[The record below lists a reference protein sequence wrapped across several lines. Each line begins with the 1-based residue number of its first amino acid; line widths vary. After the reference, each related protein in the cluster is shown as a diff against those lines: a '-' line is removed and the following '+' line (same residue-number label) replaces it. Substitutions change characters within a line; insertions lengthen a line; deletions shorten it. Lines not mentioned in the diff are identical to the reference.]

1 MAHSTRTIPLVVAS
15 VTAVVLVAGAYV
27 LSGPIPFIDRVTA
40 ESSDEL
46 LRSYAVKDSDADG
59 LTDWQE
65 SLYGTDP
72 LNPTSFRADLLDGEA
87 ARQELLTPKTIVPTQ
102 DLTTDLPG
110 VDPAPSSL
118 TEEFSRAFLG
128 QYLLTRGTEPPTQE
142 EMATFVSDAVAELVQ
157 TSLASPR
164 YSAADVRIATGDDA
178 TAFRTYMKEA
188 QAVSDKFEPLL
199 EDRDVALIR
208 SAIEKSDT
216 EALKKLAG
224 ISKTYSDFAETFME
238 IRVPKS
244 AVEAHVAIANAAW
257 YLSAATGNVAGYT
270 SDPIR
275 TLLGIGEYRESIR
288 LTLEAF
294 ASMHAPMQRSMVRI
308 DESAPEYDFYRT
320 VQAAPDAL
328 KIYRAAYPTP

>member
-1 MAHSTRTIPLVVAS
+1 MAHSNRTIPLVVAS

-72 LNPTSFRADLLDGEA
+72 TNPTSFRADLLDGEA

-110 VDPAPSSL
+110 VDPAPASL

-142 EMATFVSDAVAELVQ
+142 EMASFVSDAIADLVR

-164 YSAADVRIATGDDA
+164 YSASEVRVATSDDA
-178 TAFRTYMKEA
+178 AAFRAYMKEM
-188 QAVSDKFEPLL
+188 QAVSDAHEPLL

-208 SAIEKSDT
+208 KAIEQSDT
-216 EALKKLAG
+216 EALASLEDMSETYADLAEAVMG
-224 ISKTYSDFAETFME
+224 VRA
-238 IRVPKS
+238 PQS
-244 AVEAHVAIANAAW
+244 AVAAHVATANALS
-257 YLSAATGNVAGYT
+257 YLSIATGNVAKYAD
-270 SDPIR
+270 DPIR

-288 LTLEAF
+288 LTLEAL
-294 ASMHAPMQRSMVRI
+294 ALMHGPMTRSGVTV
-308 DESAPEYDFYRT
+308 EATAPEYDFYKT
-320 VQAAPDAL
+320 VNAAPSAL
-328 KIYRAAYPTP
+328 KTYQATFPTQ

>member
-1 MAHSTRTIPLVVAS
+1 MAHSTRTLPLIVAS

-72 LNPTSFRADLLDGEA
+72 TNPTSFRADLLDGEA
-87 ARQELLTPKTIVPTQ
+87 ARQELLTPKTILPTQ

-128 QYLLTRGTEPPTQE
+128 QYLLTRGAEPPTQE
-142 EMATFVSDAVAELVQ
+142 EMATFVSDAIAELVR

-164 YSAADVRIATGDDA
+164 YAASDVRVAAGDDA
-178 TAFRTYMKEA
+178 AAFRTYMKEM
-188 QAVSDKFEPLL
+188 QAVSDAHEPLL

-208 SAIEKSDT
+208 KAIEQSDA
-216 EALKKLAG
+216 EALASLDDMSETYADLAE
-224 ISKTYSDFAETFME
+224 AVME
-238 IRVPKS
+238 VRAPRS
-244 AVEAHVAIANAAW
+244 AVAAHAATANALS
-257 YLSAATGNVAGYT
+257 YLSIATGNVAKYAD
-270 SDPIR
+270 DPIR

-288 LTLEAF
+288 LTLEAL
-294 ASMHAPMQRSMVRI
+294 ALMHGPMTRSGVTV
-308 DESAPEYDFYRT
+308 EATAPEYDFYKT
-320 VQAAPDAL
+320 VSAAPGAL
-328 KIYRAAYPTP
+328 KTYQASFPTQ